1 MALRITNVSMHRVA
15 LPLVHEFQTSSHRKS
30 SIDHILVKLTSEDGS
45 VGWGEIATGSDP
57 FFAAESTGTAWSI
70 GDRYLVPAIVGS
82 SWTHP
87 SETARLWNR
96 VRGNY
101 FARAGFD
108 MAAWSLWAA
117 AQGHSLSAALGG
129 ERTEV
134 SAGVSLGIEPSIGS
148 LLDQVAVQVDA
159 GYERVKLK
167 IAPGWDLEPA
177 RRVREAFPGIQLHVD
192 ANAIYGPDDID
203 TVAALDG
210 LGLSMIEQPFGV
222 RDFATHALLQSRIET
237 PICLDESIETLD
249 DVATMLALGAGRII
263 NIKVSRLGGLTN
275 ALAVHDLALRNNVPV
290 WCGGMHEFGIGRL
303 ANVAISSL
311 PGFTMPSDVS
321 ASDKY
326 YARDL
331 IDPPVVARAGM
342 VAVPTVPGLGSTVDE
357 EFIVASESQRL
368 DAHV

>member
-15 LPLVHEFQTSSHRKS
+15 LPLVHEFQTSSHRKG

-57 FFAAESTGTAWSI
+57 YFAAESTETAWSM
-70 GDRYLVPAIVGS
+70 GERYLVPAIMGS
-82 SWTHP
+82 SWEHP
-87 SETARLWNR
+87 SETAALWKR

-117 AQGHSLSAALGG
+117 AQDRALSATLGG
-129 ERTEV
+129 TRTEV
-134 SAGVSLGIEPSIGS
+134 EAGVSLGIEPTIDA
-148 LLDQVAVQVDA
+148 LLDQVAEQVDA
-159 GYERVKLK
+159 GYGRVKLK

-192 ANAIYGPDDID
+192 ANAVYGPDDID

-210 LGLSMIEQPFGV
+210 FGLSMIEQPFGV

-249 DVATMLALGAGRII
+249 DVDTMLALGAGRII

-275 ALAVHDLALRNNVPV
+275 ARAVHDLALRNDVPV

-303 ANVAISSL
+303 ANVALSSL

-321 ASDKY
+321 ASGKY

-331 IDPPVVARAGM
+331 IAPPVVAREGM
-342 VAVPTVPGLGSTVDE
+342 VAVPTAPGLGSAVDE
-357 EFIVASESQRL
+357 EFILASESQRL
-368 DAHV
+368 DA

>member
-1 MALRITNVSMHRVA
+1 
-15 LPLVHEFQTSSHRKS
+15 
-30 SIDHILVKLTSEDGS
+30 
-45 VGWGEIATGSDP
+45 
-57 FFAAESTGTAWSI
+57 
-70 GDRYLVPAIVGS
+70 
-82 SWTHP
+82 
-87 SETARLWNR
+87 
-96 VRGNY
+96 
-101 FARAGFD
+101 
-108 MAAWSLWAA
+108 
-117 AQGHSLSAALGG
+117 
-129 ERTEV
+129 
-134 SAGVSLGIEPSIGS
+134 
-148 LLDQVAVQVDA
+148 
-159 GYERVKLK
+159 
-167 IAPGWDLEPA
+167 
-177 RRVREAFPGIQLHVD
+177 VREAFPGIQLHVD

-342 VAVPTVPGLGSTVDE
+342 VAVPTLPGLGSTVDE
-357 EFIVASESQRL
+357 EFILASESQRL